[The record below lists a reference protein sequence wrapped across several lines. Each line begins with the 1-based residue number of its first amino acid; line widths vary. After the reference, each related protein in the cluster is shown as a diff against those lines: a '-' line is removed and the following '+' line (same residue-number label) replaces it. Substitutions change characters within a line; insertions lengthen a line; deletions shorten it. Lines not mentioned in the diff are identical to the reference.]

1 MSMEH
6 RFDFTTLY
14 DRSGTGA
21 LAAEVIP
28 VPGAM
33 PEAGF
38 SRIPMWVADMQFA
51 TAPSVL
57 EAVHERLRH
66 PLFGYFQLSD
76 GYYGSII
83 RWQKE
88 RNGVEGLLPEHIG
101 YENGV
106 LGGVVSAV
114 TALTSPGEAVLIHA
128 PTYIGFTHAIEGC
141 GRKIVLSE
149 LKRDE
154 NSVWRMDYED
164 MAKKLREN
172 HIRLAVFCNPHNPTG
187 RVWSR
192 EELEQAMEIYR
203 EAGCYVISD
212 EIWADVILS
221 GKHIPLQ
228 SVSEDAQNRTAAFYA
243 VTKTFNLAGLVGS
256 YHIVYNPWLRDR
268 IAASS
273 AASSYNHANV
283 LSTAALEGAYS
294 ADGEAWAEELLS
306 VLRENVDY
314 AVDVIRTH
322 FDGVTVSKPEG
333 TYMLFLDCTRWC
345 EKNGITIDELLQAGV
360 RCGVIWQDGRPFHG
374 ACHIRMNLALP
385 TSLLREAMERLD
397 RYVFSKGK
405 ETDHA

>member
-1 MSMEH
+1 MEH
-6 RFDFTTLY
+6 RFDFTTIY

-28 VPGAM
+28 VPGAV

-38 SRIPMWVADMQFA
+38 TRIPMWVADMQFA

-57 EAVHERLRH
+57 EAVRERLRH
-66 PLFGYFQLSD
+66 PLFGYFTLSD

-88 RNGVEGLLPEHIG
+88 RNGAAGLLPEHIG

-141 GRKIVLSE
+141 GRRIVLSQ
-149 LKRDE
+149 LRQDE
-154 NSVWRMDYED
+154 NGVWRMDYED
-164 MAKKLREN
+164 MAQKLREN
-172 HIRLAVFCNPHNPTG
+172 RIRLAVFCNPHNPTG

-192 EELEQAMEIYR
+192 QELERAAEIYR

-228 SVSEDAQNRTAAFYA
+228 SVSEDARNRTAAFYA

-256 YHIVYNPWLRDR
+256 YHIVYNEWLRDR
-268 IAASS
+268 MAASS
-273 AASSYNHANV
+273 AVRLQSRERALRRRAGGGVFCRWGSVDGGASFR
-283 LSTAALEGAYS
+283 AAGECELCRGLHPGA
-294 ADGEAWAEELLS
+294 
-306 VLRENVDY
+306 
-314 AVDVIRTH
+314 
-322 FDGVTVSKPEG
+322 F
-333 TYMLFLDCTRWC
+333 
-345 EKNGITIDELLQAGV
+345 
-360 RCGVIWQDGRPFHG
+360 
-374 ACHIRMNLALP
+374 
-385 TSLLREAMERLD
+385 
-397 RYVFSKGK
+397 
-405 ETDHA
+405 